1 MGIWQG
7 IKTMPGLEINSN
19 LKLIIAGTVVLLIMA
34 ALISLI
40 FYIFHKGFNSLY
52 GKYRQQLIRTLNE
65 LDETE
70 E

>member
-1 MGIWQG
+1 MSGIE
-7 IKTMPGLEINSN
+7 TMSN
-19 LKLIIAGTVVLLIMA
+19 LRLIMA
-34 ALISLI
+34 GFLILLVMASLIALI

-52 GKYRQQLIRTLNE
+52 GKYRQQLIGTLNE